1 MQKDL
6 PQRLDDQSLKKLAPE
21 QLVKI
26 IIEQARTIEKLNK
39 TIVELEQQIEKLK
52 VSRDKDSKIS
62 SQPPSADIL
71 KKSEKKQ
78 EVADEEG
85 NTTKR
90 KPGGQLGHP
99 GKTRKG
105 FDRVDKLEILRP
117 QFCECCGING
127 FSLEP
132 IKVEIQQVAQLV
144 ERPISIVEYHR
155 YTCVC
160 QQCGK
165 EKTADWSPDIVPGQ
179 DIGIKLQAFL
189 GWSNNYG
196 HLPYEKQQELLW
208 ELGEIE
214 IGVGT
219 LVSTNERID
228 SAVAQSVSS
237 LKEWIQQTQPNIHVD
252 ETPWVVKG
260 VKEWLWIF
268 ANTNFA
274 LFHAADTRSR
284 TELEFILGLKYD
296 GFVSSDNYS
305 VYNGYDVKAQQK
317 CLAHLRRHFKKL
329 VKLPGL
335 NNLEIG
341 KVFVK
346 LIDEGFKNYAL
357 FQQNQD
363 ILEFLSWASQFK
375 LLVEF
380 SINKWIGQAG
390 GEAGKLIRSLRDK
403 AHQWWY
409 FLDHP
414 QIPPDNNLAERT
426 LRLAVTKRKVSGG
439 SRSMQRFKHTA
450 NLLTVIQTCRRQGR
464 SVIEFFV
471 QAITAMVNPSMQV
484 PSLIPQLQT

>member
-6 PQRLDDQSLKKLAPE
+6 PQRLDDESLKKLAPE

-78 EVADEEG
+78 EVADEED

-189 GWSNNYG
+189 GWINNYG

-228 SAVAQSVSS
+228 SAVDQSVSS

-296 GFVSSDNYS
+296 GVVSSDNYS

-380 SINKWIGQAG
+380 SINEWIGQAG